1 MNSLMEKAARA
12 EIVAR
17 LARLTPQS
25 KRTWGK
31 MDVSQVLPH
40 LADGLRMSLGD
51 IAVKTPPHPLLSF
64 PLMQYLIIHVLPW
77 PKGKAKAPPETFT
90 TKPVN
95 LEHDRAELLRL
106 MERFAA
112 TPPDKL
118 AQVHAGFGRLSARD
132 WGVLMYRHLN
142 HHLTQ
147 FGV

>member
-1 MNSLMEKAARA
+1 MNSLMEKDARA
-12 EIVAR
+12 EIAAR

-51 IAVKTPPHPLLSF
+51 IAIKTPPHPLLSF

-77 PKGKAKAPPETFT
+77 PKGVAKAPPETFT

-95 LEHDRAELLRL
+95 LDHDRKELLRL
-106 MERFAA
+106 IERFAA

-118 AQVHAGFGRLSARD
+118 AQAHAAFGRLSSRD
-132 WGVLMYRHLN
+132 WLALYTIHKNALVIL
-142 HHLTQ
+142 
-147 FGV
+147 